1 MGLLKTL
8 RSVIAIR
15 RFDFNSRRRRLA
27 KCGDIAD
34 VRRLAKRNLPGGVF
48 DYFDGAAETEWSLA
62 NNSAAFENVH
72 LAPRVL
78 VDVSRIDTR
87 TTVMGQHM
95 PYPFAFSPTGFTR
108 IATSAGELAV
118 ARVAAKHGVPYT
130 LSTLG
135 TRSIEEVAAAAAGVT
150 AARATGA
157 TATTGTATTGTAT
170 TATARDTTAAPLWY
184 QLYVWKDRGLSRE
197 LVQRAKA
204 AGYKAIMVTVDTA
217 VFGRRDRDVR
227 RGFTLPPKIGLD
239 TFIDGIRHPRW
250 TLDFVT
256 HEPITFSA
264 VAGRGDVDGS
274 TAITLSDYV
283 NSQFDASLSWRDL
296 DWVRSEAGL
305 PIMLKGIQ
313 SVEDAL
319 RARDEGVEAIALS
332 NHGGRQY
339 DGSPAPIELL
349 PHVMDAVGD
358 GIEVLV
364 DGGVRRGSDVVKACA
379 LGARAVM
386 FGRPY
391 LYGLGAAGELGVEW
405 VVDYFASG
413 IKRTMALVGAT
424 DVAALRSIVKR

>member
-1 MGLLKTL
+1 MGLFTTL
-8 RSVIAIR
+8 RSVVALR
-15 RFDFNSRRRRLA
+15 RFDFNGRRRRLA
-27 KCGDIAD
+27 KCGDIDD

-48 DYFDGAAETEWSLA
+48 DYFDGAAETEWSMV
-62 NNSAAFENVH
+62 NNSAAFERVH
-72 LAPRVL
+72 LTPRVL
-78 VDVSRIDTR
+78 VDVSQIDTSV
-87 TTVMGQHM
+87 TVMGTRM
-95 PYPFAFSPTGFTR
+95 PFPFAFSPTGFTC
-108 IATSAGELAV
+108 IATSAGETAV
-118 ARVAAKHGVPYT
+118 VRVAARHGVPYT

-135 TRSIEEVAAAAAGVT
+135 TRSIEEVAAA
-150 AARATGA
+150 RASV
-157 TATTGTATTGTAT
+157 
-170 TATARDTTAAPLWY
+170 TTAAVTGQTAASQTASAASPLWY

-204 AGYKAIMVTVDTA
+204 AGYQAIMVTVDTA
-217 VFGRRDRDVR
+217 VFGRRNRDVR
-227 RGFTLPPKIGLD
+227 RGFTLPPKIGLE
-239 TFIDGIRHPRW
+239 TFIDGVRHPRW
-250 TLDFVT
+250 TLDFIT

-264 VAGRGDVDGS
+264 VSGRGDVDGS

-296 DWVRSEAGL
+296 DWVRSESGL

-313 SVEDAL
+313 SVEDAM
-319 RARDEGVEAIALS
+319 RARSEGVEAIALS

-349 PHVMDAVGD
+349 PSVMDAVGD

-405 VVDYFASG
+405 VINYFTAG
-413 IKRTMALVGAT
+413 VTRTMALVGAT
-424 DVAALRSIVKR
+424 DVASLRGLVRR

>member
-1 MGLLKTL
+1 MSILKTL

-15 RFDFNSRRRRLA
+15 KFDFNSRRRRLA
-27 KCGDIAD
+27 KCGNIDD

-62 NNSAAFENVH
+62 NNSAAFERVH

-78 VDVSRIDTR
+78 VDVSKIDTT
-87 TTVMGQHM
+87 TTVMGQRM

-118 ARVAAKHGVPYT
+118 AKVAAKHGVPYT

-135 TRSIEEVAAAAAGVT
+135 TRSIEEVATASAAAITNRGVSAG
-150 AARATGA
+150 
-157 TATTGTATTGTAT
+157 
-170 TATARDTTAAPLWY
+170 PLWY

-227 RGFTLPPKIGLD
+227 RGFTLPPKIGLE

-250 TLDFVT
+250 TLDFIT

-296 DWVRSEAGL
+296 DWVRSESGL

-313 SVEDAL
+313 SVDDAVQARKED
-319 RARDEGVEAIALS
+319 VEAIALS

-349 PHVMDAVGD
+349 PSVMDAVGD

-405 VVDYFASG
+405 VIDYFATG

-424 DVAALRSIVKR
+424 DVTALRSRITSSRDRWSSARPS

>member
-78 VDVSRIDTR
+78 VDVSKIDTR

-118 ARVAAKHGVPYT
+118 ARVAARHGVPYT

-157 TATTGTATTGTAT
+157 TATTGTAT

>member
-1 MGLLKTL
+1 MGLFTTL
-8 RSVIAIR
+8 RSVVALR
-15 RFDFNSRRRRLA
+15 RFDFNGRRRRLA
-27 KCGDIAD
+27 KCGDIDD

-48 DYFDGAAETEWSLA
+48 DYFDGAAETEWSMV
-62 NNSAAFENVH
+62 NNSAAFERVH
-72 LAPRVL
+72 LTPRVL
-78 VDVSRIDTR
+78 VDVSHIDTSV
-87 TTVMGQHM
+87 TVMGTRM
-95 PYPFAFSPTGFTR
+95 PFPFAFSPTGFTR
-108 IATSAGELAV
+108 IATSAGETAV
-118 ARVAAKHGVPYT
+118 ARVAARHGVPYT

-135 TRSIEEVAAAAAGVT
+135 TRSIEEVAAARASVTT
-150 AARATGA
+150 AAVRGQ
-157 TATTGTATTGTAT
+157 TAANQ
-170 TATARDTTAAPLWY
+170 TATAASPLWY

-204 AGYKAIMVTVDTA
+204 AGYQAIMVTVDTA
-217 VFGRRDRDVR
+217 VFGRRNRDVR
-227 RGFTLPPKIGLD
+227 RGFTLPPKIGLE
-239 TFIDGIRHPRW
+239 TFIDGVRHPRW
-250 TLDFVT
+250 TFDFVS

-264 VAGRGDVDGS
+264 VSGRGDVDGS

-296 DWVRSEAGL
+296 DWVRSESGL

-313 SVEDAL
+313 SVEDAV
-319 RARDEGVEAIALS
+319 RARSEGVEAIALS
-332 NHGGRQY
+332 NHGGRQF

-349 PHVMDAVGD
+349 PSVMDAVGD

-405 VVDYFASG
+405 VINYFTAG
-413 IKRTMALVGAT
+413 VKRTMALVGAT
-424 DVAALRSIVKR
+424 DVASLRGLVRR

>member
-78 VDVSRIDTR
+78 VDVSKIDTR

-135 TRSIEEVAAAAAGVT
+135 TRSIEEVAAVAAGVT

-157 TATTGTATTGTAT
+157 T
-170 TATARDTTAAPLWY
+170 DTTAAPLWY

>member
-157 TATTGTATTGTAT
+157 TATTGTAT

>member
-1 MGLLKTL
+1 MIKTL
-8 RSVIAIR
+8 RSVISLR
-15 RFDFNSRRRRLA
+15 KFDPNTRRRRLA
-27 KCGDIAD
+27 KCGDIDD
-34 VRRLAKRNLPGGVF
+34 VRLLAKRYLPGGVF
-48 DYFDGAAETEWSLA
+48 DYFDGAAETEWSMA
-62 NNSAAFENVH
+62 NNSAAFANVR
-72 LAPRVL
+72 LQPRVL
-78 VDVSRIDTR
+78 VDVSNVNTACS
-87 TTVMGQHM
+87 VLGQSL
-95 PYPFAFSPTGFTR
+95 PYPYAFSPTGFTR

-118 ARVAAKHGVPYT
+118 AKVAARHGVPYT

-135 TRSIEEVAAAAAGVT
+135 TRSIEEVAKVSSG
-150 AARATGA
+150 
-157 TATTGTATTGTAT
+157 
-170 TATARDTTAAPLWY
+170 PLWY

-227 RGFTLPPKIGLD
+227 RGFTLPPKIGLE

-250 TLDFVT
+250 TLDFIT

-296 DWVRSEAGL
+296 DWVRSESGL

-313 SVEDAL
+313 TATDA
-319 RARDEGVEAIALS
+319 RTAVSEGVEAIALS
-332 NHGGRQY
+332 NHGGRQF

-349 PHVMDAVGD
+349 PDVMDAVGD
-358 GIEVLV
+358 GIEVLI
-364 DGGVRRGSDVVKACA
+364 DGGVRRGSDVVKAVA

-405 VVDYFASG
+405 VIDYFNAG
-413 IKRTMALVGAT
+413 IRRTMALVGAT
-424 DVAALRSIVKR
+424 DLAALRSNGALVERG

>member
-78 VDVSRIDTR
+78 VDVSKIDTR

-108 IATSAGELAV
+108 IATSAGEVAV

-135 TRSIEEVAAAAAGVT
+135 TRSIEEVAAAADGVT

-157 TATTGTATTGTAT
+157 TATTGTAT

>member
-1 MGLLKTL
+1 MAILKTL

-15 RFDFNSRRRRLA
+15 KFDFNGRRRRLA
-27 KCGDIAD
+27 KCGNIDD

-72 LAPRVL
+72 LVPRVL
-78 VDVSRIDTR
+78 VDVSKVDTT

-118 ARVAAKHGVPYT
+118 ARMAAKHAVPYT

-135 TRSIEEVAAAAAGVT
+135 TRSIEEVAAASAS
-150 AARATGA
+150 
-157 TATTGTATTGTAT
+157 ATTKSGTSES
-170 TATARDTTAAPLWY
+170 PLWY

-227 RGFTLPPKIGLD
+227 RGFTLPPKIGLE
-239 TFIDGIRHPRW
+239 TFVDGIRHPRW
-250 TLDFVT
+250 TFDFVT

-296 DWVRSEAGL
+296 DWVRSESGL

-313 SVEDAL
+313 SVDDAV
-319 RARDEGVEAIALS
+319 RARDEGIEAIALS

-349 PHVMDAVGD
+349 PQVMDAVGD

-405 VVDYFASG
+405 VIDYFAAG

-424 DVAALRSIVKR
+424 NLAALRR

>member
-1 MGLLKTL
+1 MSILKTL

-15 RFDFNSRRRRLA
+15 KFDFNTRRRRLA
-27 KCGDIAD
+27 KCGNIDD
-34 VRRLAKRNLPGGVF
+34 VRSLAQRNLPGGVF

-62 NNSAAFENVH
+62 NNSAAFEAVH
-72 LAPRVL
+72 LVPRVL
-78 VDVSRIDTR
+78 VDVSNIDT
-87 TTVMGQHM
+87 TTMVMGQRM

-118 ARVAAKHGVPYT
+118 ARVAAKRGVPYT

-135 TRSIEEVAAAAAGVT
+135 TRSIEEVAAAAA
-150 AARATGA
+150 AAA
-157 TATTGTATTGTAT
+157 ATTSSTAVAT
-170 TATARDTTAAPLWY
+170 TAATIATSRSGQPAPLWY

-204 AGYKAIMVTVDTA
+204 AGYQAIMVTVDTA

-250 TLDFVT
+250 TLDFIT

-313 SVEDAL
+313 SVDDAV
-319 RARDEGVEAIALS
+319 RARQEGVEAIALS

-349 PHVMDAVGD
+349 PKVMDAVGN
-358 GIEVLV
+358 GIDVLL

-405 VVDYFASG
+405 VVDYFVSG
-413 IKRTMALVGAT
+413 IKRTMALIGAT
-424 DVAALRSIVKR
+424 DVAALRGHVNR

>member
-1 MGLLKTL
+1 MGIFTTL
-8 RSVIAIR
+8 RSVVALR
-15 RFDFNSRRRRLA
+15 RFDFNGRRRRLA
-27 KCGDIAD
+27 KCGDIDD

-48 DYFDGAAETEWSLA
+48 DYFDGAAETEWSMA
-62 NNSAAFENVH
+62 NNSAAFERVH
-72 LAPRVL
+72 LTPRVL
-78 VDVSRIDTR
+78 VDVSQIDTSV
-87 TTVMGQHM
+87 TVMGSRL
-95 PYPFAFSPTGFTR
+95 PFPFAFSPTGFTR
-108 IATSAGELAV
+108 IATSAGENAV
-118 ARVAAKHGVPYT
+118 ARVATRHGVPYT

-135 TRSIEEVAAAAAGVT
+135 TRSIEEVAAARANMTIA
-150 AARATGA
+150 AARASAETGA
-157 TATTGTATTGTAT
+157 TDAS
-170 TATARDTTAAPLWY
+170 PLWY
-184 QLYVWKDRGLSRE
+184 QLYVWEDRGLSRE

-204 AGYKAIMVTVDTA
+204 AGYQAIMVTVDTA

-227 RGFTLPPKIGLD
+227 RGFTLPPKIGLE

-250 TLDFVT
+250 TLDFIT

-264 VAGRGDVDGS
+264 VSGRGDVDGS

-296 DWVRSEAGL
+296 DWVRSESGL

-313 SVEDAL
+313 SVDDAV
-319 RARDEGVEAIALS
+319 RARSEGVEAIALS

-349 PHVMDAVGD
+349 PSVIDAVGD
-358 GIEVLV
+358 DIEVLV

-405 VVDYFASG
+405 VINYISAGV
-413 IKRTMALVGAT
+413 KRTMALVGAT
-424 DVAALRSIVKR
+424 DVASLRGLVRR

>member
-1 MGLLKTL
+1 MIKTL
-8 RSVIAIR
+8 RSVISLR
-15 RFDFNSRRRRLA
+15 KFDPNTRRRRLA
-27 KCGDIAD
+27 KCGDIDD
-34 VRRLAKRNLPGGVF
+34 VRLLAKRQLPGGVF
-48 DYFDGAAETEWSLA
+48 DYFDGAAETEWSMA
-62 NNSAAFENVH
+62 NNSAAFANVR
-72 LAPRVL
+72 LQPRVL
-78 VDVSRIDTR
+78 VDVSNVNTACS
-87 TTVMGQHM
+87 VLGQSL
-95 PYPFAFSPTGFTR
+95 PYPYAFSPTGFTR

-118 ARVAAKHGVPYT
+118 AKVAARHGVPYT

-135 TRSIEEVAAAAAGVT
+135 TRSIEEVAKVSSG
-150 AARATGA
+150 
-157 TATTGTATTGTAT
+157 
-170 TATARDTTAAPLWY
+170 PLWY

-227 RGFTLPPKIGLD
+227 RGFTLPPKIGLE

-250 TLDFVT
+250 TLDFIT

-296 DWVRSEAGL
+296 DWVRSESGL

-313 SVEDAL
+313 TATDA
-319 RARDEGVEAIALS
+319 RTAVSEGVEAIALS
-332 NHGGRQY
+332 NHGGRQF

-349 PHVMDAVGD
+349 PDVMDAVGN
-358 GIEVLV
+358 GIEVLI
-364 DGGVRRGSDVVKACA
+364 DGGVRRGSDVVKAVA

-405 VVDYFASG
+405 VIDYFNAG
-413 IKRTMALVGAT
+413 IRRTMALVGAT
-424 DVAALRSIVKR
+424 DLAALRSNGALVERG

>member
-48 DYFDGAAETEWSLA
+48 DYFDGAAESEWSLA

-78 VDVSRIDTR
+78 VDVSKIDTR

-157 TATTGTATTGTAT
+157 TATTGTATTAIAG
-170 TATARDTTAAPLWY
+170 DTTAAPLWY

>member
-1 MGLLKTL
+1 MLKAL
-8 RSVIAIR
+8 RSVVSLR
-15 RFDFNSRRRRLA
+15 KFDWNSRRRRLA
-27 KCGDIAD
+27 KCGNIND
-34 VRRLAKRNLPGGVF
+34 VRRLAKRALPGGVF

-62 NNSAAFENVH
+62 NNTDAFEHVH
-72 LAPRVL
+72 LQPRVL
-78 VDVSRIDTR
+78 VDVSRLDT
-87 TTVMGQHM
+87 TTTLMGQTM

-118 ARVAAKHGVPYT
+118 ARVAARHGIPYT

-135 TRSIEEVAAAAAGVT
+135 TRSIEEVADVSNG
-150 AARATGA
+150 
-157 TATTGTATTGTAT
+157 
-170 TATARDTTAAPLWY
+170 PLWY

-217 VFGRRDRDVR
+217 VFGRRERDVR
-227 RGFTLPPKIGLD
+227 RGFTLPPKIGLE
-239 TFIDGIRHPRW
+239 TFVDGVKHPRW
-250 TLDFVT
+250 TLDFLT

-264 VAGRGDVDGS
+264 VSGRNDVDGS

-296 DWVRSEAGL
+296 DWVRSESGL

-313 SVEDAL
+313 TVDDA
-319 RARDEGVEAIALS
+319 RIAVGEGIEAIALS
-332 NHGGRQY
+332 NHGGRQF
-339 DGSPAPIELL
+339 DGSPAPIQLL
-349 PHVMDAVGD
+349 PGVMDIVGGSID
-358 GIEVLV
+358 VLV

-379 LGARAVM
+379 LGAKAVM

-405 VVDYFASG
+405 VVEYFTAG
-413 IKRTMALVGAT
+413 IRRTLALIGAT
-424 DVAALRSIVKR
+424 NLAELRGRATTSWRD

>member
-1 MGLLKTL
+1 MSVIKTL
-8 RSVIAIR
+8 RSVISLR
-15 RFDFNSRRRRLA
+15 KFDWNGRRRRLA
-27 KCGDIAD
+27 RCGDIAD
-34 VRRLAKRNLPGGVF
+34 VRRLAKRQLPGGVF
-48 DYFDGAAETEWSLA
+48 DYFDGAAETEWSMA
-62 NNSAAFENVH
+62 NNSAAFDHVH
-72 LAPRVL
+72 LSPQVL
-78 VDVSRIDTR
+78 VDVSKVDMSTS
-87 TTVMGQHM
+87 VLGQRM
-95 PYPFAFSPTGFTR
+95 AQPYAFAPTGFTR
-108 IATSAGELAV
+108 IACSAGELAA
-118 ARVAAKHGVPYT
+118 ARVAAKHGIPYT

-135 TRSIEEVAAAAAGVT
+135 TRSIEEVAAVSNG
-150 AARATGA
+150 
-157 TATTGTATTGTAT
+157 
-170 TATARDTTAAPLWY
+170 PLWY

-227 RGFTLPPKIGLD
+227 RGFSLPPKIGLD

-250 TLDFVT
+250 TLDFIT

-264 VAGRGDVDGS
+264 VQGRSDVDGS

-296 DWVRSEAGL
+296 DWVRSESGL

-313 SVEDAL
+313 SVADAK
-319 RARDEGVEAIALS
+319 RASDEGVEAISLS

-349 PHVMDAVGD
+349 PAVMDAVGD
-358 GIEVLV
+358 GIEVLI
-364 DGGVRRGSDVVKACA
+364 DSGVRRGSDVVKACA

-391 LYGLGAAGELGVEW
+391 LYGLGAAGELGVDW
-405 VVDYFASG
+405 VVNYFNAG
-413 IKRTMALVGAT
+413 ITRTMALVGAT
-424 DVAALRSIVKR
+424 DLASLRGKASVRR

>member
-1 MGLLKTL
+1 MLKAL
-8 RSVIAIR
+8 RSVVSLR
-15 RFDFNSRRRRLA
+15 KFDWNSRRRRLA
-27 KCGDIAD
+27 KCGNIND
-34 VRRLAKRNLPGGVF
+34 VRRLAKRALPGGVF

-62 NNSAAFENVH
+62 NNTDAFEHVH
-72 LAPRVL
+72 LQPRVL
-78 VDVSRIDTR
+78 VDVSRLDT
-87 TTVMGQHM
+87 TTTLMGQTM

-118 ARVAAKHGVPYT
+118 ARVAARHGIPYT

-135 TRSIEEVAAAAAGVT
+135 TRSIEEVADVSNG
-150 AARATGA
+150 
-157 TATTGTATTGTAT
+157 
-170 TATARDTTAAPLWY
+170 PLWY

-217 VFGRRDRDVR
+217 VFGRRERDVR
-227 RGFTLPPKIGLD
+227 RGFTLPPKIGLE
-239 TFIDGIRHPRW
+239 TFVDGVKHPRW
-250 TLDFVT
+250 TLDFLT

-264 VAGRGDVDGS
+264 VSGRNDVDGS

-296 DWVRSEAGL
+296 DWVRSESGL

-313 SVEDAL
+313 TVDDA
-319 RARDEGVEAIALS
+319 RIAVGEGIEAIALS
-332 NHGGRQY
+332 NHGGRQF
-339 DGSPAPIELL
+339 DGSPAPIQLL
-349 PHVMDAVGD
+349 PGVMDVVGGSID
-358 GIEVLV
+358 VLV

-379 LGARAVM
+379 LGAKAVM

-405 VVDYFASG
+405 VVEYFTAG
-413 IKRTMALVGAT
+413 IRRTLALIGAT
-424 DVAALRSIVKR
+424 NLAELRGRATTSWRD

>member
-157 TATTGTATTGTAT
+157 TATTGTATTAIAG
-170 TATARDTTAAPLWY
+170 DTTAAPLWY

>member
-1 MGLLKTL
+1 MGLFTTL
-8 RSVIAIR
+8 RSVVALR
-15 RFDFNSRRRRLA
+15 KFDFNGRRRRLA
-27 KCGDIAD
+27 KCGDIDD

-48 DYFDGAAETEWSLA
+48 DYFDGAAETEWSMA
-62 NNSAAFENVH
+62 NNSAAFERVH
-72 LAPRVL
+72 LTPRVL
-78 VDVSRIDTR
+78 VDVSQIDTSV
-87 TTVMGQHM
+87 TVMGTRM

-108 IATSAGELAV
+108 IATSAGETAV
-118 ARVAAKHGVPYT
+118 ARVAARHGVPYT

-135 TRSIEEVAAAAAGVT
+135 TRSIEEVAAARASVTT
-150 AARATGA
+150 AAARASVATGA
-157 TATTGTATTGTAT
+157 TAALAS
-170 TATARDTTAAPLWY
+170 PLWY

-204 AGYKAIMVTVDTA
+204 SGYQAIMVTVDTA
-217 VFGRRDRDVR
+217 VFGRRNRDVR
-227 RGFTLPPKIGLD
+227 RGFTLPPKIGLE
-239 TFIDGIRHPRW
+239 TFIDGVRHPRW

-264 VAGRGDVDGS
+264 VSGRGDVDGS

-296 DWVRSEAGL
+296 DWVRSESGL

-313 SVEDAL
+313 SVDDAL
-319 RARDEGVEAIALS
+319 RARSEGVEAIALS
-332 NHGGRQY
+332 NHGGRQF

-349 PHVMDAVGD
+349 PSVMDAVGD

-405 VVDYFASG
+405 VINYFTAG
-413 IKRTMALVGAT
+413 VKRTMALVGAT
-424 DVAALRSIVKR
+424 DVASLRGLARR